1 MERRVR
7 KYSGVKS
14 PKVSQREIKHREIA
28 GYAATQG
35 FVLLKNENKGAMIKS
50 HCSLFK
56 FLLIYCFLNYCIQ
69 VNEHGYICVF
79 S

>member
-14 PKVSQREIKHREIA
+14 PVVSQREIKHREMA

-35 FVLLKNENKGAMIKS
+35 FVLLKNEILSIIRRTHMFQE
-50 HCSLFK
+50 L
-56 FLLIYCFLNYCIQ
+56 
-69 VNEHGYICVF
+69 
-79 S
+79 